1 VHRVMRTTLA
11 ALVATAVLL
20 IGCTKVDR
28 PQTAANGRHPWTHPG
43 HLTIGTAGE
52 EPDNLNEM
60 YAHTDASDQL
70 ATLIYEP
77 LFRYDRTGDF
87 IPAAAPEMPT
97 LRKGGI
103 SANGTTVEI
112 HFRKGLRWA
121 DGEAYDG
128 RDFVFTWHAVMNPAN
143 NVKLRIGWDDI
154 AGIDLSADN
163 LTATVHLR
171 QVYSGVLGIFGPAGG
186 AAYPPLPAH
195 ALAKLPDLNHAP
207 FNAKPLSSGPFAVTR
222 WNHGSSI
229 ELAANPNYWRGKPG
243 LQSITYKIV
252 PNADTL
258 FNELKTHE
266 VDVYEAMPE
275 SQIPQIDSLVGY
287 TISKHVVANYRRLE
301 FNTAK
306 PNLSDVRVRKAIAMA
321 IDFDRINN
329 TIYHGYNMR
338 AVSDILPSSWAAPNG
353 IESYPYDRV
362 AAKKLLDDAG
372 WRAGSDGVRAKNGVP
387 LTFSVSTTPSK
398 PANVQAEVQ
407 MQQELKVLGIQ
418 LEIKN
423 YPPSLLFSREGPVYT
438 GKFDSEFTIATN
450 GPDPDNEGLWSGKFI
465 PPRGAN
471 TTWLN
476 DPVLTRDSHAALL
489 TFDRAKRKALYQEMA
504 VRIHALAPV
513 VYLYWQN
520 EFDAVNGDLKNWKPA
535 SYISNYW
542 NCWEWT
548 I

>member
-1 VHRVMRTTLA
+1 MHKRKLTIVALCAAA
-11 ALVATAVLL
+11 ALLL
-20 IGCTKVDR
+20 GACSKVDQG
-28 PQTAANGRHPWTHPG
+28 PAVGGARHPWTHPG

-52 EPDNLNEM
+52 EPDSLNEL
-60 YAHTDASDQL
+60 YAHTDAADQL
-70 ATLIYEP
+70 ANLIYEP
-77 LFRYDRTGDF
+77 LFRYDQNGDF
-87 IPAAAPEMPT
+87 VPGAATVVPT
-97 LRKGGI
+97 TQNGGI
-103 SANGTTVEI
+103 SSDGKTVVL
-112 HFRKGLRWA
+112 HFRKGLKWA
-121 DGEAYDG
+121 DGAPYDG

-154 AGIDLSADN
+154 TAIDLSRDN
-163 LTATVHLR
+163 LTATVHLK
-171 QVYSGVLGIFGPAGG
+171 QVYSGLLGIFGPAGG

-195 ALAKLPDLNHAP
+195 VLAQLPDLNHAA
-207 FNAKPLSSGPFAVTR
+207 FNAHPLSSGPFSVTQ

-229 ELAANPNYWRGKPG
+229 ELVANPRYWRGKPG
-243 LQSITYKIV
+243 LDSISYKVV

-258 FNELKTHE
+258 FNELRTHE
-266 VDVYEAMPE
+266 VDVYESIPE
-275 SQIPQIDSLVGY
+275 SQIPQLGSLTGYAVG
-287 TISKHVVANYRRLE
+287 KHVVANYRRLE

-306 PNLSDVRVRKAIAMA
+306 PNLSDVRVRRAIAMG
-321 IDFDRINN
+321 IDFERINN
-329 TIYHGYNMR
+329 TIYHGYNPR
-338 AVSDILPSSWAAPNG
+338 AVSDILPTSWAAPTG
-353 IESYPYDRV
+353 IKSYPYDP
-362 AAKKLLDDAG
+362 ATAKKLLDAAG
-372 WRAGSDGVRAKNGVP
+372 WRVGSNGVRMRNGVP

-407 MQQELKVLGIQ
+407 MQQELKPLGIQ

-450 GPDPDNEGLWSGKFI
+450 GPDPDNEGLWSGNFI

-476 DPVLTRDSHAALL
+476 DPVLTRDSRNALL

-504 VRIHALAPV
+504 VRIHELVPV

-520 EFDAVNGDLKNWKPA
+520 TFDGVNSDLKNWKPA

>member
-1 VHRVMRTTLA
+1 MKLMGFALFA
-11 ALVATAVLL
+11 ACGIMLGA
-20 IGCTKVDR
+20 CTKADQG
-28 PQTAANGRHPWTHPG
+28 QTAAGGRHPWTRPG

-52 EPDNLNEM
+52 EPDSLNEM
-60 YAHTDASDQL
+60 YAHTDATDQL
-70 ATLIYEP
+70 ANLIYEP
-77 LFRYDRTGDF
+77 LFRYDQNGDF
-87 IPAAAPEMPT
+87 VPAAATEVPT
-97 LRKGGI
+97 TQNGGI
-103 SANGTTVEI
+103 SSDGKTVVI
-112 HFRKGLRWA
+112 HIRKGLKWA
-121 DGEAYDG
+121 DGEPYDG
-128 RDFVFTWHAVMNPAN
+128 RDFVFTWRAVMNPAN

-154 AGIDLSADN
+154 TRIDLAPDN
-163 LTATVHLR
+163 LTATVHLK
-171 QVYSGVLGIFGPAGG
+171 QVYSGLLGIFGPAGG

-195 ALAKLPDLNHAP
+195 LLAKLPDLNRAP
-207 FNAKPLSSGPFAVTR
+207 FNAHPLSSGPFAVTR

-243 LQSITYKIV
+243 LASITYKVV

-266 VDVYEAMPE
+266 VDVYEAIPE
-275 SQIPQIDSLVGY
+275 SQIPQVDSLAGY
-287 TISKHVVANYRRLE
+287 TVSKHVVANYRRLE
-301 FNTAK
+301 FNTSK
-306 PNLSDVRVRKAIAMA
+306 PNLSDVRVRKAVAMG
-321 IDFDRINN
+321 IDWDRINK

-338 AVSDILPSSWAAPNG
+338 AVADILPTSWAAPAG
-353 IESYPYDRV
+353 IKNYPYDPV
-362 AAKKLLDDAG
+362 AAQKLLDDAG
-372 WRAGSDGVRAKNGVP
+372 WRVGPGGVRTKNGVP
-387 LTFSVSTTPSK
+387 LAFSVSTTPSK

-407 MQQELKVLGIQ
+407 MQQELKPLGIQ

-438 GKFDSEFTIATN
+438 GKYDSEFTIATN
-450 GPDPDNEGLWSGKFI
+450 GPDPDNEALWSGAFI
-465 PPRGAN
+465 PPRGSN

-489 TFDRAKRKALYQEMA
+489 TFDRAKRKALYQHMA
-504 VRIHALAPV
+504 VRIHDLVPV

-520 EFDAVNGDLKNWKPA
+520 TFDAVNSDLKNWKPA